1 MLAFI
6 TYPGGAFFLA
16 PALCGRLDDAGW
28 IINEA
33 SAFQVPEHSCSQA
46 VEHGDEGARVESS
59 AAGKVR

>member
-16 PALCGRLDDAGW
+16 LALCGRLDDAGW
-28 IINEA
+28 IIN
-33 SAFQVPEHSCSQA
+33 AFQVPEHACSQA
-46 VEHGDEGARVESS
+46 VEHGDEGARVESC